1 MVVSKIDSSV
11 SYPEL
16 KRVDQADFERESDLY
31 QIEAKGLEVIIAI
44 GGPKNTFAD
53 RNITYFPVY
62 LVKHNNKVIQIGVYE
77 VPSTNIMDFT
87 DEDSELD
94 VTRLSDP
101 LFYTFATKDMI
112 EKLRLVPEDETLLK
126 KDIEKAAAKEKEKE
140 KEREKG
146 SKASSKTITEILIPQ
161 IRRDVFTGR
170 VSANIPEKL
179 KQETAKES
187 QKLS

>member
-77 VPSTNIMDFT
+77 VPSTNVMDFT

-112 EKLRLVPEDETLLK
+112 EKLRFVPEDETLLK
-126 KDIEKAAAKEKEKE
+126 KDIEKAVA
-140 KEREKG
+140 KEREKENG
-146 SKASSKTITEILIPQ
+146 ETVASSKVATVTEILIPQ
-161 IRRDVFTGR
+161 I
-170 VSANIPEKL
+170 
-179 KQETAKES
+179 
-187 QKLS
+187 